1 LFWGLLGLTLR
12 RCSSSVKRELVYGVS
27 TDYAAVGSALDLR
40 QLKRRQPESVTG
52 GPCPFT
58 FNAMKP
64 QLWTS
69 LRSFLLELVV
79 YAALVTAYYLLVLHL
94 LGNTLR
100 DIFQNDRRL
109 YAGLALALIVTQGFL
124 LEVLTRVLLFWIK
137 PRGED

>member
-1 LFWGLLGLTLR
+1 
-12 RCSSSVKRELVYGVS
+12 
-27 TDYAAVGSALDLR
+27 
-40 QLKRRQPESVTG
+40 
-52 GPCPFT
+52 
-58 FNAMKP
+58 MKP